1 MVKRTVLKVDISC
14 QKCKQKLIH
23 AVCGIEGV
31 DKIEVDGAK
40 STLTVTGDA
49 DPIEVIVR
57 ARKLGKFAEVVSI
70 GPPPPP
76 PKLVQEKQPEK

>member
-1 MVKRTVLKVDISC
+1 MIGLWFFE
-14 QKCKQKLIH
+14 LL
-23 AVCGIEGV
+23 EGV

-57 ARKLGKFAEVVSI
+57 ARKLGKFAEVVSV

-76 PKLVQEKQPEK
+76 PPKPAQEKKP